1 MIIKVYDSSSW
12 ACKANV
18 NLLFRSEPSGGG
30 AGGVPIVY
38 SGVAWGG
45 CGNSERER
53 VGVGMA
59 ELCALS
65 LSACCKCEKR
75 FHASLNFS
83 PTQWSKNFSPGCHK
97 SAKGYYATLAGFNS
111 RITNAFKAKLSID
124 IHISIKDWANA
135 NDNEIFK
142 GISFGKQSKKGA
154 TYWSVR
160 NFCTKDC

>member
-1 MIIKVYDSSSW
+1 MTAAHELVRLMSTCCFGQSQVAAGQVVYIQW
-12 ACKANV
+12 
-18 NLLFRSEPSGGG
+18 RSLRG
-30 AGGVPIVY
+30 
-38 SGVAWGG
+38 W
-45 CGNSERER
+45 GNSERMG
-53 VGVGMA
+53 VGVA

-97 SAKGYYATLAGFNS
+97 SAKGYYATLTGFNS

-124 IHISIKDWANA
+124 IHISTKDWANA

-142 GISFGKQSKKGA
+142 GIFFCKHPKKGA
-154 TYWSVR
+154 TYWSVK